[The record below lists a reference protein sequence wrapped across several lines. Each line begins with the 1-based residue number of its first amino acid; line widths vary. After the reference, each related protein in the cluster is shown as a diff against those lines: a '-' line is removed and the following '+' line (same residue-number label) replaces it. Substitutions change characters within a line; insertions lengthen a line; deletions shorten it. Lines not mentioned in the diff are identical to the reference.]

1 LTGRANSPHV
11 AVVMTDGGSNN
22 PASTANQASIAKDNG
37 MIDIADKHLMV

>member
-1 LTGRANSPHV
+1 
-11 AVVMTDGGSNN
+11 MTDGGSNN